1 MLTVHTSLGPLANY
15 TLQATVPPHLL
26 SRCSSALPRPHW
38 EPVLYYCIICIMSFL
53 FFCICLAAYFE
64 GDRIIVADIIH
75 RKLKVSNS
83 TQTFDKGKVFDLRNV
98 AGLSLSPPKP
108 SSPPLS
114 SLSSSAVGQDLRA
127 AAAKS
132 MIHVNGH
139 VEFHP
144 QTNGH
149 QPLLGRIIGIVRRLN
164 PGRLFLGAGKSP
176 ALKAPQKVA
185 ENNASCPDKEP
196 DLALTRTNSS
206 KNAGSAEHQLSSAQS
221 SVQEAAI
228 AIDKTYTNHVKPNKK
243 SKASKRHLVDSVSVV
258 PSSTAA
264 EDSTDYKLTKDSSI
278 PSAAKKMAE
287 ADDDP
292 RDRSTASEAADDYLD
307 DDISPKM
314 DSVHSSRLPG
324 EFLFLFLRL
333 YFSLCDWWRLQPFR
347 KASVLIRDL
356 ECSLVD
362 DRECLL
368 VHCSI
373 ELLKAYYSPGSADSI
388 KLCYGR

>member
-1 MLTVHTSLGPLANY
+1 MSRIRRMLTIHTSLGPLANY

-38 EPVLYYCIICIMSFL
+38 EPVLYYSIMCIMSFL
-53 FFCICLAAYFE
+53 FLCICLAAYFE
-64 GDRIIVADIIH
+64 GDRIIMADIIR

-98 AGLSLSPPKP
+98 AGLSLSPPK
-108 SSPPLS
+108 SSSAIS

-149 QPLLGRIIGIVRRLN
+149 QPLLGRIISIARRLN
-164 PGRLFLGAGKSP
+164 PGRLFSGSSKTP
-176 ALKAPQKVA
+176 VLKTPPKVT
-185 ENNASCPDKEP
+185 ENNTSSPDKEP
-196 DLALTRTNSS
+196 DVTLTRTNSGKS
-206 KNAGSAEHQLSSAQS
+206 ASNAEHGSPSLQPSPA
-221 SVQEAAI
+221 QEAAM
-228 AIDKTYTNHVKPNKK
+228 AADKAYTNHVKPTKK
-243 SKASKRHLVDSVSVV
+243 SKASKRHLVDSANVVS
-258 PSSTAA
+258 SSAA
-264 EDSTDYKLTKDSSI
+264 QEDCVDYKLTKDSSI

-307 DDISPKM
+307 DDVSPKM
-314 DSVHSSRLPG
+314 DLVHSSRLPS
-324 EFLFLFLRL
+324 EFFRLLFSSPV
-333 YFSLCDWWRLQPFR
+333 SL
-347 KASVLIRDL
+347 
-356 ECSLVD
+356 
-362 DRECLL
+362 
-368 VHCSI
+368 
-373 ELLKAYYSPGSADSI
+373 SAFVTI
-388 KLCYGR
+388 L